1 MVMTVQSKRVAVAG
15 LVFGAFAF
23 VGGIGVGISLWMAS
37 DYFRAVVWY
46 FLNRWGS

>member
-1 MVMTVQSKRVAVAG
+1 MSPQSRRVAVAG
-15 LVFGAFAF
+15 LVFGAFSF
-23 VGGIGVGISLWMAS
+23 VCGVGVGISVWMAS